1 LGLYGHYQWIRCL
14 DHMVL
19 LAFDA
24 LWHIDARNFHLVNE
38 ALIALIAKKD
48 AHKQS
53 KTADLSPL
61 FTFWANLCPR
71 S

>member
-1 LGLYGHYQWIRCL
+1 
-14 DHMVL
+14 MVL